1 MCMYMDV
8 MKHYVAYLYKYV
20 YTCVYPRC
28 IHAYVNVGNAEG
40 ARRVLV
46 VGLCFAVTWLVL
58 VEAFTLSLIDYIPT
72 IFTTN
77 QDLLKL
83 MPLPMLALVTSL
95 LADQLQSFLAGVL
108 RGAGRQTIGA
118 VSNFGSYWLFGVP
131 LGVIL
136 ATVGDMGALGYW
148 IGLVGATFAQL
159 ALYVVVVF
167 WCTRWEDQ
175 AVKIH
180 EASSLASSVGA
191 TSRAASTACQHP
203 GKRLSVIGNWCS

>member
-1 MCMYMDV
+1 MR
-8 MKHYVAYLYKYV
+8 H
-20 YTCVYPRC
+20 
-28 IHAYVNVGNAEG
+28 VNVGNAEG
-40 ARRVLV
+40 ARRALG

-58 VEAFTLSLIDYIPT
+58 VEVFTLSLIDYIPT
-72 IFTTN
+72 IFTTD
-77 QDLLKL
+77 QDLLQL
-83 MPLPMLALVTSL
+83 MPLPMLALVASL

-131 LGVIL
+131 LGVLL

-180 EASSLASSVGA
+180 KASSLASTVGV
-191 TSRAASTACQHP
+191 TSRAASTACQHS
-203 GKRLSVIGNWCS
+203 GRCLSVNGNQCS